1 VNARR
6 KQKAPERDLRF
17 GAFGVLVQL
26 LGGVMAA
33 GGMSVRCAA
42 GFAGASGPARGAARS
57 AAARAAFAA
66 GAGFRVGADELV
78 EVAARTTGGLLLID
92 KGEAVLVEFGKEL
105 FPVDF
110 FQGIVVAI
118 LRVAMLRL
126 VSRFFAKWI

>member
-1 VNARR
+1 
-6 KQKAPERDLRF
+6 
-17 GAFGVLVQL
+17 
-26 LGGVMAA
+26 MAA

-42 GFAGASGPARGAARS
+42 GFAGASGPTRGAARS

-78 EVAARTTGGLLLID
+78 EVAARTTGLLLID
-92 KGEAVLVEFGKEL
+92 KGEAVLVEFVKEL
-105 FPVDF
+105 FPRDF